1 MSEIN
6 ILNIY
11 IDISIYAPEIHIK
24 LDVVNELIKSLI
36 ALHRPQFKLLD
47 KIDSENCV

>member
-1 MSEIN
+1 MSQNN

-11 IDISIYAPEIHIK
+11 IDISISVPEINIK

-36 ALHRPQFKLLD
+36 ALHRP
-47 KIDSENCV
+47 